1 MRKQIIGLI
10 ACLAGLCFSGCRDV
24 VLSTSLN
31 DHILFSGTKTRLSL
45 EECSLVFLDFQTRY
59 NLYYE
64 NLGETDFWKEKAGE
78 SDFSDYLRDG
88 RIKEELCTLVLLN
101 DMASGL
107 GIMEVCLMRRKAIS
121 SQTSQ
126 KQHLCMKSI
135 ALHRRQLMS
144 FAQV

>member
-1 MRKQIIGLI
+1 MK
-10 ACLAGLCFSGCRDV
+10 
-24 VLSTSLN
+24 
-31 DHILFSGTKTRLSL
+31 
-45 EECSLVFLDFQTRY
+45 
-59 NLYYE
+59 

-78 SDFSDYLRDG
+78 IDFSDYLRDG

-107 GIMEVCLMRRKAIS
+107 GVTLTDEERSACQAAAADYYGSLSDEEKAIS